1 MKISQYILITLVT
14 VITLITACSSK
25 TEKIDDSK
33 EIILDPPYLVMDSI
47 KEAWVDS
54 IMDTLTFEEKIGQ
67 LFMPYIY
74 SDYGQKHIDQKIRL
88 IKKYNVGGFI
98 WMQGS
103 PKNQI
108 KYYNQMQDSSK
119 VPLMFSLDAEA
130 GLGVRL
136 KKAFTYPR
144 QLTLGALQDDSLI
157 YQMASNIAKQLRLVG
172 VHINFAPVV
181 DVNVNP
187 KNPIINVRSFGE
199 DRELV
204 SQKGIAYSD
213 GMQDNQIMS
222 CAKHFPGHGDTDKDS
237 HKTLP
242 VILHD
247 STRLDSI
254 ELYPFK
260 QLIKKGVGSIM
271 NAHLYIP
278 TYDTV
283 KNRAASLSPNVV
295 TQLLQN
301 ELLFKG
307 LSFTDA
313 LNMKGVSQFYEEG
326 EIEVAALE
334 AGNDILLFSMDV
346 GKGIEAILEA
356 TKINRLDSNILET
369 KVRKILQAKY
379 WLGLNT
385 NYRLNDLK
393 LDSILFDIKTSTLN
407 QKIIEQ
413 SITLVKNDSAI
424 VPFAITDD
432 SIAFVAFGSQKKG
445 FRHTKSL
452 NFSFEADFVKH
463 SFQYENSYESMRK
476 TLSELKTKQKVVISF
491 HNIKKYSS
499 STYGISPNAL
509 KFAKELNKSTPVI
522 IVLFGTPY
530 SLKQFDSF
538 GHIIVAYQDNRKTR
552 DICAQLLFG
561 HIPSIGKIPVSA
573 SEAFPIGTGIIN

>member
-1 MKISQYILITLVT
+1 MNLQMITLFIFSILT
-14 VITLITACSSK
+14 SLMTACAPQEIVQE
-25 TEKIDDSK
+25 EK
-33 EIILDPPYLVMDSI
+33 EVILDPPYLNADSI
-47 KEAWVDS
+47 QTAWVDS

-74 SDYGQKHIDQKIRL
+74 SDYGKAHVDAKIDL

-103 PKNQI
+103 PANQI
-108 KYYNQMQDSSK
+108 KIYNQMQDSAK

-136 KKAFTYPR
+136 KKAYKFPK
-144 QLTLGALQDDSLI
+144 QLTLGALQNDSLI
-157 YQMASNIAKQLRLVG
+157 YQMGAHIAHQLRMCG

-204 SQKGIAYSD
+204 ANKGIAYSN
-213 GMQDNQIMS
+213 GLQDNKVIA

-237 HKTLP
+237 HLTLP
-242 VILHD
+242 VINHD

-260 QLIKKGVGSIM
+260 RLIKNGVGSMM
-271 NAHLYIP
+271 NAHLFIP

-301 ELLFKG
+301 ELKFKG

-334 AGNDILLFSMDV
+334 AGNDILLFSMDIK
-346 GKGIEAILEA
+346 KGMEAVLEA
-356 TKINRLDSNILET
+356 AKTGRLDSTILEG
-369 KVRKILQAKY
+369 KVRKVLNAKF
-379 WLGLNT
+379 WLGLNED
-385 NYRLNDLK
+385 YRLPMIN
-393 LDSILFDIKTSTLN
+393 LDSALFDDKTLSIN
-407 QKIIEQ
+407 QKILEQ
-413 SITLVKNDSAI
+413 SITTVRNDSNI
-424 VPFAITDD
+424 IPLSITDE
-432 SIAFVAFGSQKKG
+432 SIGFVAFGSQKKK
-445 FRHTKSL
+445 FRHVTSF
-452 NFSFEADFVKH
+452 NFSFEKEFDKHIIHYADTYDLHAEKLRA
-463 SFQYENSYESMRK
+463 MRK
-476 TLSELKTKQKVVISF
+476 HKTVVLSF
-491 HNIKKYSS
+491 HDVKKYSS
-499 STYGISPNAL
+499 GNYGISANAIQI
-509 KFAKELNKSTPVI
+509 AKRIQKHSNVI

-530 SLKQFDSF
+530 ALKNFNDF
-538 GHIIVAYQDNRKTR
+538 GNIIVAYQNDRKTR
-552 DICAQLLFG
+552 DITARLLFG
-561 HIPSIGKIPVSA
+561 HIPSLGKIPVSA
-573 SEAFPIGTGIIN
+573 NEQFPIGTGLTN